1 MRRFKELNYYEL
13 LEIPINAS
21 AFEIRQA
28 YKEAF
33 STYNED
39 SLVTYSLFRDDER
52 ENILQSIEEA
62 FHTLIDED
70 SRAEYDGLLVNT
82 AQVDSSVL
90 TKKDRA
96 KIIPLFHTNDPSK
109 EDAFSERIRKKIA
122 ASNIKEISR
131 EILSKESL
139 SGKDLRKLRKS
150 LDVSLEEIFEI
161 TRIGVSILNS
171 IENNDLASL
180 PSPIY
185 LKSFVA
191 TYAEILQLD
200 SKHIVAGYMKNIA
213 LAKDK
218 A

>member
-1 MRRFKELNYYEL
+1 MSRFKELNYYEL

-52 ENILQSIEEA
+52 EKILQNIEEA
-62 FHTLIDED
+62 FHTLINED
-70 SRAEYDGLLVNT
+70 SRAEYDAMLVNT
-82 AQVDSSVL
+82 GQVDSSVL

-109 EDAFSERIRKKIA
+109 EDVFSERIRKKIE
-122 ASNIKEISR
+122 ASNVKEMSR

-139 SGKDLRKLRKS
+139 SGKDLRNLRKS
-150 LDVSLEEIFEI
+150 LGVSLEEIFEI
-161 TRIGVSILNS
+161 TRIGISILKS
-171 IENNDLASL
+171 IEDNDLASL

-191 TYAEILQLD
+191 TYADILQLD
-200 SKHIVAGYMKNIA
+200 SKKIVAEYMKNIA

-218 A
+218 G

>member
-1 MRRFKELNYYEL
+1 MSRFKELNYYEL

-96 KIIPLFHTNDPSK
+96 KIIPLFQTNDLSK
-109 EDAFSERIRKKIA
+109 ADVFSERIRKNIE
-122 ASNIKEISR
+122 ASNVKEISR

-150 LDVSLEEIFEI
+150 LGVSLEEIFEI

-171 IENNDLASL
+171 IEDNDLASL